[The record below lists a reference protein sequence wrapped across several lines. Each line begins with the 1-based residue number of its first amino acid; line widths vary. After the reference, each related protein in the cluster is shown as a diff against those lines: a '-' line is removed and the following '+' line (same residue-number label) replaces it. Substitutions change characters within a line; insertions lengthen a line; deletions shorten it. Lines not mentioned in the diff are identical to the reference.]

1 MPPKAAERSKTLDV
15 REPQILLHVPD
26 DADGY
31 PWHHRLLVLQIKAGR
46 WVSLDPELELQ
57 TVDLDSVDYVLLD
70 RHGDFPP
77 EKYQDVFAFEP
88 LPQSE
93 VGGYRRRARTFLAL
107 HGDGDAVADQQI

>member
-46 WVSLDPELELQ
+46 WVLLDPELELQ

-93 VGGYRRRARTFLAL
+93 VGG
-107 HGDGDAVADQQI
+107 